1 MNWRIE
7 FAADAE
13 RDFALILDH
22 LIDSYASFGDSP
34 AEATRRATQRL
45 EDILDDSLR
54 IATAPFRGQRHD
66 DLLPGLRQLALGKA
80 TFWFTV
86 DEAGGLIRV
95 LSVFFGGQDQ
105 ERRMLVRLLER
116 RHDT

>member
-13 RDFALILDH
+13 RDFAMILDH
-22 LIDSYASFGDSP
+22 LTESYLSFGESP
-34 AEATRRATQRL
+34 AEASRRAAQRL
-45 EDILDDSLR
+45 SEILDDSLR

-86 DEAGGLIRV
+86 DEDERLIRV

-105 ERRMLVRLLER
+105 QRRMLVRLLER
-116 RHDT
+116 RHGN